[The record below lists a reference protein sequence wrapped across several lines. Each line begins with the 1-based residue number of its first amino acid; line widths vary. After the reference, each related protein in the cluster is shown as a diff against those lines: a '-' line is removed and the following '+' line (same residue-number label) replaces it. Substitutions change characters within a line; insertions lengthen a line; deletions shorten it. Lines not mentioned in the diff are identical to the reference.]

1 MPKFEDNTVVFK
13 SDDEKV
19 IEKFV
24 GIEIYTTPEVRGI
37 KGEYKTNCNDFI
49 VKEITNSGKTLEPK
63 EDSPPIPFSKESND
77 RYTTFNLIKIEKDT
91 FEAMKDLSSA
101 LHIPPD
107 IIYYSG
113 LKDKHA
119 VTVQKVS
126 IRGDFVKELQKINK
140 KNLYVRNI
148 TPTRK
153 PVRLGSNR
161 GNHFII
167 TIRNIKNRND
177 LKGTIQE
184 SISKLKERGFPNYFG
199 LQRFGKYR
207 PNSHLVG
214 KLILKEDY
222 EGAFEEF
229 VLNKYS
235 SESPRLQKIRD
246 KVRDLIYKEKNVLEA
261 LNIFPRSLS
270 YEWHILEYLGKHPND
285 FKNAMF
291 QIPKNLMTLL
301 INAFQS
307 YFFNKMISL
316 RVKSGYPLN
325 EPFPGDVIN
334 ILDDVNGQP
343 TNINYIYGRDYDTH
357 LEEAIEIGRGAIVAP
372 IVGYDTD
379 LNDYPLMEQ
388 FFKNILED
396 EDINPKIFQSE
407 WLKEFDFKGSF
418 RPVTI
423 KPVGLK
429 MLKLADDDL
438 NKDRKKLQIEF
449 SLLKGSYATML
460 LREIMK

>member
-1 MPKFEDNTVVFK
+1 MPKFKDNTVVFK
-13 SDDEKV
+13 SDDEKE

-24 GIEIYTTPEVRGI
+24 GIEIYTTPKVRGI
-37 KGEYKTNCNDFI
+37 KGDYKTNYTDFI

-63 EDSPPIPFSKESND
+63 EDSSPISFSKESHD
-77 RYTTFNLIKIEKDT
+77 RYTTFNLVKIEKDT
-91 FEAMKDLSSA
+91 FEAIKDLSSA

-126 IRGDFVKELQKINK
+126 IRGDFVKELQKIRK
-140 KNLYVRNI
+140 ENLYVRNI

-167 TIRNIKNRND
+167 TIRNIKTRND
-177 LKGTIQE
+177 LEKTIQK

-214 KLILKEDY
+214 KLILKGDY

-235 SESPRLQKIRD
+235 SESPRLQKVRD
-246 KVRDLIYKEKNVLEA
+246 KVRDLIYEEENIRDT
-261 LNIFPRSLS
+261 LNIFPRSMS
-270 YEWHILEYLGKHPND
+270 YEWNVLEYLSNHPND

-291 QIPKNLMTLL
+291 QIPTNLMTLL

-307 YFFNKMISL
+307 FFFNKMISL
-316 RVKSGYPLN
+316 RVKSGYRVN
-325 EPFPGDVIN
+325 KPFPGDVIN

-343 TNINYIYGRDYDTH
+343 TNINYIYGGDYDTH
-357 LEEAIEIGRGAIVAP
+357 LEEAIEMGRATIVAP

-379 LNDYPLMEQ
+379 LNDYPLMEK
-388 FFKNILED
+388 FFNRILKN
-396 EDINPKIFQSE
+396 EDINPKIFQSD
-407 WLKEFDFKGSF
+407 WLREFDFKGSF
-418 RPVTI
+418 RPITI

-429 MLKLADDDL
+429 MLELNDDEL
-438 NKDRKKLQIEF
+438 NKERKKIKIEF